1 MNIDIV
7 NKHVADKKGMK
18 ETKVRLINQFYWRQV
33 YNHLYSFNSQPVN
46 IENVCVLYPNKYMI
60 KKAIRLYIRKIRNVQ
75 TGGKFKEGSVKQLD
89 YLEKYKTTLR
99 GYLKLRKENK
109 FTN

>member
-7 NKHVADKKGMK
+7 NKLVAQKNGLK
-18 ETKVRLINQFYWRQV
+18 ETKVRLVNQFFWRQV
-33 YNHLYSFNSQPVN
+33 YNHLYSFDSQPIN
-46 IENVCVLYPNKYMI
+46 IENVCVLYPDKYLI
-60 KKAIRLYIRKIRNVQ
+60 KKAIKLYIRKIRNVHD
-75 TGGKFKEGSVKQLD
+75 GSKFNFGSPKQLL
-89 YLEKYKTTLR
+89 YLDSYRAVLR